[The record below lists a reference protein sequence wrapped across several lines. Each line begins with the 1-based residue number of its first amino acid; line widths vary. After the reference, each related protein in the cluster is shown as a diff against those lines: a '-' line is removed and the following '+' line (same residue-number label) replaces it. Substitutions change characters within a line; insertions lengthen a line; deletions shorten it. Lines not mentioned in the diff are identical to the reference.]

1 MFNQQKMQQKM
12 KKQYIKPLVE
22 VSELVEAEQL
32 MSCSFEISRNNA
44 ASTNH
49 IMEADANKDN
59 VWDMW

>member
-1 MFNQQKMQQKM
+1 M

-22 VSELVEAEQL
+22 VADLSEAEQL
-32 MSCSFEISRNNA
+32 MSCSFELRKDNA